1 LGFSLIA
8 VWPAPTGSGSA
19 KKIRA
24 AGRGLAAVV
33 WLHPPDERGHRR
45 SLQLLADRRES
56 HRVRDRQTGR
66 RCAIGGLFDW
76 RWSRVECGAAPKS
89 HKQAIRV
96 CCYSLCFLCGE
107 WVRAMSDQSDSDF
120 ASSNKIEKAGQD
132 ILQSLQKAADVAEA
146 SRETAR
152 RLSHQLQ
159 NAENRIAQLENRIRE
174 LEAEVELYK
183 AKMERA
189 KQWLRTL
196 FSQIEERLFG

>member
-1 LGFSLIA
+1 MIL
-8 VWPAPTGSGSA
+8 
-19 KKIRA
+19 
-24 AGRGLAAVV
+24 
-33 WLHPPDERGHRR
+33 
-45 SLQLLADRRES
+45 
-56 HRVRDRQTGR
+56 GR
-66 RCAIGGLFDW
+66 RLGYADTHCVSCAESGRERCLIN
-76 RWSRVECGAAPKS
+76 PN
-89 HKQAIRV
+89 
-96 CCYSLCFLCGE
+96 
-107 WVRAMSDQSDSDF
+107 SDF

>member
-1 LGFSLIA
+1 
-8 VWPAPTGSGSA
+8 
-19 KKIRA
+19 
-24 AGRGLAAVV
+24 
-33 WLHPPDERGHRR
+33 
-45 SLQLLADRRES
+45 
-56 HRVRDRQTGR
+56 
-66 RCAIGGLFDW
+66 
-76 RWSRVECGAAPKS
+76 
-89 HKQAIRV
+89 
-96 CCYSLCFLCGE
+96 
-107 WVRAMSDQSDSDF
+107 VRAMSDQSDSEF

-174 LEAEVELYK
+174 LEAAVELYK